1 MKINFEEGAI
11 KITAGDIDE
20 HCPDLVIGFERKAI
34 QLISSKEPKRPVS
47 NSESFEIKF
56 SQASE

>member
-11 KITAGDIDE
+11 KIEAGDING
-20 HCPDLVIGFERKAI
+20 HCLDLVVDFERKAI
-34 QLISSKEPKRPVS
+34 QLISSKEPKRSVS